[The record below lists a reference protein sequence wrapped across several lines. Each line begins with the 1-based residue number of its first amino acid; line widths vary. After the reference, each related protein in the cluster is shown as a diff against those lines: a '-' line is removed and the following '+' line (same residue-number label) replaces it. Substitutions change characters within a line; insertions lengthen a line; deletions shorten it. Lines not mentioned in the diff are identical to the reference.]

1 MTDRHGQD
9 WSDPRSEWSRGAS
22 SGGDWSPELWHKR
35 RRMIRRFFFIFVFF
49 AAVLV
54 GVLAGLVLLI
64 VRAAGPAV
72 TPGEAL
78 LVVCGLPLALGLV
91 LMLIGGV
98 TFRRFGMPMADIMTA
113 ADAVAAGDLSV
124 RVNENVRGDVGILAR
139 RFNRMT
145 AELERSEESRRRLTA
160 DVAHELRTPLQII
173 QGNLE
178 GIVDGVYVPDSAHV
192 NATLAETRRLAR
204 LVDDLQTL
212 SLAES
217 GRLPLHL
224 QRVAPVDLLYDT
236 VTRYAAVA
244 SEQGVILERTD
255 SGDAPEVLVDADR
268 MAQVL
273 SNLVTN
279 ALRYTPPGGR
289 ISLAAE
295 PYDGNARL
303 IISDTGEGIDA
314 DDLPYVF
321 DRFWR
326 GDRARARQGEGGS
339 GLGLA
344 ITRRLVLAHGG
355 AISVASTPGA
365 GTTFT
370 IDLPSA

>member
-1 MTDRHGQD
+1 MADRHGKD
-9 WSDPRSEWSRGAS
+9 WSGPRSEWSRDAS
-22 SGGDWSPELWHKR
+22 SGGDWSPEMWHKR
-35 RRMIRRFFFIFVFF
+35 RRMMRRFFFFF
-49 AAVLV
+49 ALFAMAMISVLV
-54 GVLAGLVLLI
+54 GLVLLI
-64 VRAAGPAV
+64 VRASGLAV

-78 LVVCGLPLALGLV
+78 LVVCGIPLALGAV
-91 LMLIGGV
+91 LAFIGGV

-178 GIVDGVYVPDSAHV
+178 GIVDGVYVPDSAHIS
-192 NATLAETRRLAR
+192 ATLAETRRLAR

-224 QRVAPVDLLYDT
+224 QRVAPVDLLDDT
-236 VTRYAAVA
+236 VTRYAATA
-244 SEQGVILERTD
+244 SEKGVTLERVTD
-255 SGDAPEVLVDADR
+255 GNAPDVFVDADR

-295 PYDGNARL
+295 PHDGNARI

-326 GDRARARQGEGGS
+326 GDRARARQGDSGS

-355 AISVASTPGA
+355 AISAESTPGE